1 MWRTTRSL
9 IGAMVVLCGSS
20 VLAQQPPKGSGE
32 DYFPLIKGAKWTYK
46 VGDNEVIVTVVKSET
61 INKEEHFQ
69 VDTIVGKEPKTS
81 EWYVVRSDGIY
92 RTKVK
97 DDKIEPPIKVVPL
110 PIKKDETWKVE
121 SKLGTQSIKGTL
133 KIVNDKE
140 KIKVQGTEYETVLIE
155 GKDVDVAGAKTTL
168 RIWLA
173 KDRGIVKEEFLLQGG
188 ETLLLELK
196 SYTAK

>member
-1 MWRTTRSL
+1 MRRTLRL
-9 IGAMVVLCGSS
+9 LAGAIVVLSGSYL
-20 VLAQQPPKGSGE
+20 LAQSPKGSGE
-32 DYFPLIKGAKWTYK
+32 EYFPLIKGAKWTYK

-81 EWYVVRSDGIY
+81 EWYVVRPDGIY

-97 DDKIEPPIKVVPL
+97 DDKIEPPIKVLPL

-121 SKLGTQSIKGTL
+121 SKLGTQSIKGSL

-196 SYTAK
+196 NYTVK

>member
-1 MWRTTRSL
+1 MRRTLRL
-9 IGAMVVLCGSS
+9 LVGAIVVLSGSYL
-20 VLAQQPPKGSGE
+20 LAQPPKGSGE
-32 DYFPLIKGAKWTYK
+32 EYFPLIKGAKWTYK

-81 EWYVVRSDGIY
+81 EWYVVRPDGIY

-97 DDKIEPPIKVVPL
+97 DDKIEPPIKVLPL

-121 SKLGTQSIKGTL
+121 SKLGTQSIKGSL

-196 SYTAK
+196 NYTAK